1 MSCGHG
7 GGSFN
12 QINNAIRPGARKVFC
27 VKFQKEMEGLDE
39 IPFEGHPLGQKIY
52 DSVSKEAWKMWVE
65 HMKMLM
71 NEYRLNLGTSQAQEF
86 LLQQMDKYFFGEGAQ
101 LPPDFVARLKRRAEA
116 SPARSQSESQSRMR
130 APQCRFHFLRRLA
143 AREKESQVARSFGQ
157 RNQPLPFLSR

>member
-1 MSCGHG
+1 MTSIMKSLLHNGKNFVNRAKIFSQLLTVAARSVNGSPIRRRASAILDRGAIKQMSCGHG

-12 QINNAIRPGARKVFC
+12 QIDNAIRPGARKVFC

-71 NEYRLNLGTSQAQEF
+71 NEYRLNLGTAQAQEF
-86 LLQQMDKYFFGEGAQ
+86 LLQQMDNYFFGEGAQ
-101 LPPDFVARLKRRAEA
+101 LPPDFVPPK
-116 SPARSQSESQSRMR
+116 S
-130 APQCRFHFLRRLA
+130 
-143 AREKESQVARSFGQ
+143 KG
-157 RNQPLPFLSR
+157 